1 MKNRQKTRIVA
12 VPVIQEQMRR
22 EEINLRKE
30 YGMYLLDVSKLIV
43 GGAVITT
50 AIQLN
55 TDKFLIITIAVSIA
69 VFFGIFGFIVLTFK
83 KK

>member
-1 MKNRQKTRIVA
+1 MKKRRKTRIVP
-12 VPVIQEQMRR
+12 VPVITEQMRR

-30 YGMYLLDVSKLIV
+30 YGMYILDVSKLIV

-55 TDKFLIITIAVSIA
+55 TDKFLIIIIAVSIA

-83 KK
+83 KE

>member
-1 MKNRQKTRIVA
+1 MKKRRKTRIVP
-12 VPVIQEQMRR
+12 VPVITEQMRR

-55 TDKFLIITIAVSIA
+55 TDKFLIIIIAVSIA
-69 VFFGIFGFIVLTFK
+69 VFFGIFGLIVLTFK
-83 KK
+83 KE

>member
-1 MKNRQKTRIVA
+1 MKNRRKTRIVP
-12 VPVIQEQMRR
+12 VPVIREQIQK
-22 EEINLRKE
+22 EEVNLRKE
-30 YGMYLLDVSKLIV
+30 YGKYLLDVSKLII

-55 TDKFLIITIAVSIA
+55 TDKSLVIVIAISIA
-69 VFFGIFGFIVLTFK
+69 VFFGILGFIVLTLK

>member
-1 MKNRQKTRIVA
+1 MKNKQKTRIVA

-55 TDKFLIITIAVSIA
+55 TDKFLIIIIAVSIA

>member
-1 MKNRQKTRIVA
+1 MKKRRKTRIV
-12 VPVIQEQMRR
+12 PVSVITEQMRR

-30 YGMYLLDVSKLIV
+30 YGLYLLDVSKLIV

-55 TDKFLIITIAVSIA
+55 TDKFLIIIIAVSIA

-83 KK
+83 KE